1 MQTSHSNLF
10 EESSDIKITIDKQ
23 DFKIVEVNNAARK
36 FFKDLRNNKKDK
48 YLTDIFPADISERQL
63 KKFANKSSKKS
74 FQINSLELIDNNGKV
89 YKMNADVVRVN
100 TNTKKFLSVTFT
112 ENKNSTTTENTG
124 DELKSTRLKLKSI
137 FDNNPLMIFIL
148 DKNGIIKEVNTLGAK
163 ELGYKVNELLEQPVT
178 KVFLEEDWKKVN
190 GQIHECLNNPGKMF
204 NWEIKKVKKNGEI
217 MWVRENGITFES
229 NGKSLDLLIVCDN
242 ITKTK
247 AAERFISESEA
258 KVKQI
263 FDASPYGVH
272 VYDLK
277 DNGDLVFTAYNS
289 AADKILGI
297 DHSHFINKEIT
308 DAFPNLNKTEIPKI
322 YKKIAHEGAKFENE
336 FVEYEDKKITGVFD
350 VTAIQIAPGKV
361 AVFFTDITEKR
372 KASDKLEKSELKFK
386 SLFEMANDL
395 IFIMDH
401 EIFIDCNEKTL
412 EIFGCTKEDIIG
424 KPPYDLSPEKQ
435 PDGRNSKEK
444 ALEKIN
450 AALAGIPQRFEWK
463 HKKING
469 EMFDAEVSLNRIKLG
484 DDIVIQA
491 IVRDI
496 TERKSAEEQILML
509 AQALKSIYESVCIT
523 DMMDNIIFVN
533 NSFCN
538 TFGYANEEI
547 IGKHIS
553 VLRSERNPANIL
565 NQILPETL
573 KGGWSGEII
582 SRRKNGTEF
591 PSSVSTSVIRNDD
604 GKPVALITAALNITD
619 RKIAENELRNS
630 KQMLQLILDNIPQ
643 RIFWKDVDSKYLG
656 CNKSF
661 AKDAALS
668 NPVDIIG
675 STDYDMPWKSAEADF
690 YRSIDSEV
698 MKNDKPVYHLEEPQ
712 THLNGQI
719 SWLETSKIPLHDEF
733 GKVVGILGTY
743 EDITERKKA
752 EEALKV
758 SEERFRSLI
767 DNMIEAA
774 LIIDWD
780 GEIIFANNSAAHL
793 VGLENPGQSIGKKVF
808 EFLHPDFVRR
818 VLNALTKA
826 RQSSQPVI
834 DEYLIKTVDGED
846 KWVES
851 LGTKITF
858 VDKYSILV
866 TLRDV
871 TERKNTEHQLKI
883 AKEQAE
889 ELSKIKS
896 NFLANM
902 SHELRTPLVG
912 ILGFAE
918 LLKEELQKEEQKEM
932 ADRILTSGNRL
943 MSTLNSVLDL
953 SRIEANKVDLRIWPY
968 RIAELVKSQV
978 QLFEAVAERKNLY
991 LRTIV
996 TDETV
1001 CSEVDEQIFR
1011 QIINNLVN
1019 NALKYT
1025 LSGGI
1030 IVTVD
1035 SLYDGTNNYAR
1046 ITVKD
1051 TGIGIP
1057 EESLGMIFQEFR
1069 QVSEGFSRHFEGTGL
1084 GLTITKKFVEIMNG
1098 RIGVVSKV
1106 GTGSTFTVLF
1116 PLIEDYVTTEVNSDQ
1131 GNESLSELSEEN
1143 QTGRQ
1148 PKVLIVENDEGSK
1161 DITRLFLRKFC
1172 QLEFAESGEE
1182 AIKMVGE
1189 TNYDI
1194 ILMDINLGVG
1204 MSGIDATRQIR
1215 KINGYKNT
1223 AIVALTGFAMRG
1235 DREEFIKAGC
1245 THYLSKPFSKQSIIK
1260 LVKNIMNDKQD

>member
-1 MQTSHSNLF
+1 M
-10 EESSDIKITIDKQ
+10 KI
-23 DFKIVEVNNAARK
+23 
-36 FFKDLRNNKKDK
+36 
-48 YLTDIFPADISERQL
+48 
-63 KKFANKSSKKS
+63 
-74 FQINSLELIDNNGKV
+74 SL
-89 YKMNADVVRVN
+89 
-100 TNTKKFLSVTFT
+100 
-112 ENKNSTTTENTG
+112 
-124 DELKSTRLKLKSI
+124 
-137 FDNNPLMIFIL
+137 
-148 DKNGIIKEVNTLGAK
+148 
-163 ELGYKVNELLEQPVT
+163 
-178 KVFLEEDWKKVN
+178 
-190 GQIHECLNNPGKMF
+190 
-204 NWEIKKVKKNGEI
+204 
-217 MWVRENGITFES
+217 
-229 NGKSLDLLIVCDN
+229 
-242 ITKTK
+242 
-247 AAERFISESEA
+247 
-258 KVKQI
+258 
-263 FDASPYGVH
+263 
-272 VYDLK
+272 
-277 DNGDLVFTAYNS
+277 
-289 AADKILGI
+289 
-297 DHSHFINKEIT
+297 
-308 DAFPNLNKTEIPKI
+308 
-322 YKKIAHEGAKFENE
+322 
-336 FVEYEDKKITGVFD
+336 
-350 VTAIQIAPGKV
+350 
-361 AVFFTDITEKR
+361 
-372 KASDKLEKSELKFK
+372 
-386 SLFEMANDL
+386 
-395 IFIMDH
+395 
-401 EIFIDCNEKTL
+401 
-412 EIFGCTKEDIIG
+412 
-424 KPPYDLSPEKQ
+424 
-435 PDGRNSKEK
+435 
-444 ALEKIN
+444 
-450 AALAGIPQRFEWK
+450 
-463 HKKING
+463 
-469 EMFDAEVSLNRIKLG
+469 
-484 DDIVIQA
+484 
-491 IVRDI
+491 
-496 TERKSAEEQILML
+496 
-509 AQALKSIYESVCIT
+509 
-523 DMMDNIIFVN
+523 
-533 NSFCN
+533 
-538 TFGYANEEI
+538 
-547 IGKHIS
+547 
-553 VLRSERNPANIL
+553 
-565 NQILPETL
+565 
-573 KGGWSGEII
+573 
-582 SRRKNGTEF
+582 
-591 PSSVSTSVIRNDD
+591 
-604 GKPVALITAALNITD
+604 
-619 RKIAENELRNS
+619 
-630 KQMLQLILDNIPQ
+630 
-643 RIFWKDVDSKYLG
+643 
-656 CNKSF
+656 
-661 AKDAALS
+661 
-668 NPVDIIG
+668 
-675 STDYDMPWKSAEADF
+675 
-690 YRSIDSEV
+690 
-698 MKNDKPVYHLEEPQ
+698 
-712 THLNGQI
+712 
-719 SWLETSKIPLHDEF
+719 
-733 GKVVGILGTY
+733 GILGTY
-743 EDITERKKA
+743 EDITERKKS
-752 EEALKV
+752 EEALKI

-818 VLNALTKA
+818 VLNALSKA

-858 VDKYSILV
+858 ADKYSILV

-918 LLKEELQKEEQKEM
+918 LLKEELQKEELKEM

-991 LRTIV
+991 LKTIV
-996 TDETV
+996 EDETV

-1035 SLYDGTNNYAR
+1035 SLYDGTNNYTR

-1098 RIGVVSKV
+1098 RIGVVSNV

-1116 PLIEDYVTTEVNSDQ
+1116 PLIEEYVTSEVNTDQ
-1131 GNESLSELSEEN
+1131 GNESHSEFSEEN

-1148 PKVLIVENDEGSK
+1148 PKVLIVENDEASI
-1161 DITRLFLRKFC
+1161 DITRLFLRKFFC

-1182 AIKMVGE
+1182 AIKMVGQ

>member
-1 MQTSHSNLF
+1 M
-10 EESSDIKITIDKQ
+10 
-23 DFKIVEVNNAARK
+23 
-36 FFKDLRNNKKDK
+36 
-48 YLTDIFPADISERQL
+48 
-63 KKFANKSSKKS
+63 
-74 FQINSLELIDNNGKV
+74 
-89 YKMNADVVRVN
+89 
-100 TNTKKFLSVTFT
+100 
-112 ENKNSTTTENTG
+112 
-124 DELKSTRLKLKSI
+124 
-137 FDNNPLMIFIL
+137 
-148 DKNGIIKEVNTLGAK
+148 
-163 ELGYKVNELLEQPVT
+163 
-178 KVFLEEDWKKVN
+178 
-190 GQIHECLNNPGKMF
+190 
-204 NWEIKKVKKNGEI
+204 
-217 MWVRENGITFES
+217 
-229 NGKSLDLLIVCDN
+229 
-242 ITKTK
+242 
-247 AAERFISESEA
+247 
-258 KVKQI
+258 
-263 FDASPYGVH
+263 
-272 VYDLK
+272 
-277 DNGDLVFTAYNS
+277 
-289 AADKILGI
+289 
-297 DHSHFINKEIT
+297 
-308 DAFPNLNKTEIPKI
+308 
-322 YKKIAHEGAKFENE
+322 
-336 FVEYEDKKITGVFD
+336 
-350 VTAIQIAPGKV
+350 
-361 AVFFTDITEKR
+361 
-372 KASDKLEKSELKFK
+372 
-386 SLFEMANDL
+386 
-395 IFIMDH
+395 
-401 EIFIDCNEKTL
+401 
-412 EIFGCTKEDIIG
+412 
-424 KPPYDLSPEKQ
+424 
-435 PDGRNSKEK
+435 
-444 ALEKIN
+444 
-450 AALAGIPQRFEWK
+450 
-463 HKKING
+463 
-469 EMFDAEVSLNRIKLG
+469 
-484 DDIVIQA
+484 
-491 IVRDI
+491 
-496 TERKSAEEQILML
+496 
-509 AQALKSIYESVCIT
+509 
-523 DMMDNIIFVN
+523 
-533 NSFCN
+533 
-538 TFGYANEEI
+538 
-547 IGKHIS
+547 
-553 VLRSERNPANIL
+553 
-565 NQILPETL
+565 

-604 GKPVALITAALNITD
+604 GKPVALISAVLDITD
-619 RKIAENELRNS
+619 RKLAENELRNS

-643 RIFWKDVDSKYLG
+643 RIFWKDVNSKYLG

-668 NPVDIIG
+668 NPLEIIG
-675 STDYDMPWKSAEADF
+675 STDYDMPWKSTEADF

-698 MKNDKPVYHLEEPQ
+698 MKNDKPVYHLVEPQ
-712 THLNGQI
+712 THLDGQI
-719 SWLETSKIPLHDEF
+719 SWLETNKIPLHDQF

-743 EDITERKKA
+743 EDITERKKS
-752 EEALKV
+752 EEALKI

-780 GEIIFANNSAAHL
+780 GEIIFANNSAARL
-793 VGLENPGQSIGKKVF
+793 VGLENPSEGIGKKVF
-808 EFLHPDFVRR
+808 DFLHPDFIKR
-818 VLNALTKA
+818 VLNVLAKA

-834 DEYLIKTVDGED
+834 DEYLIKTVNGED

-858 VDKYSILV
+858 ADKYSILV

-918 LLKEELQKEEQKEM
+918 LLKEELQKEELKEM

-991 LRTIV
+991 LKTIIE
-996 TDETV
+996 DETV

-1035 SLYDGTNNYAR
+1035 SLYDGTNNYTS

-1116 PLIEDYVTTEVNSDQ
+1116 PLIEEYVTSEVNTDQ
-1131 GNESLSELSEEN
+1131 GNESHSEFSEEN

-1148 PKVLIVENDEGSK
+1148 PKVLVVENDEASI

-1182 AIKMVGE
+1182 AIKMVGQ

>member
-1 MQTSHSNLF
+1 MQIKHSNLL
-10 EESSDIKITIDKQ
+10 EESSDIKIIIDKQ
-23 DFKIVEVNNAARK
+23 DFKIIEANKAARK
-36 FFKDLRNNKKDK
+36 FFKVLKNNKKDK
-48 YLTDIFPADISERQL
+48 YLTDIFPVDISGRQL

-74 FQINSLELIDNNGKV
+74 FQINSVELTGNNGKV
-89 YKMNADVVRVN
+89 HKMNAEVVKVN
-100 TNTKKFLSVTFT
+100 VKTKKFLSVSFT
-112 ENKNSTTTENTG
+112 ENKNRTTIKNTN
-124 DELKSTRLKLKSI
+124 DELKNTRLKLKSI

-148 DKNGIIKEVNTLGAK
+148 DRNGIIKEVNTLGAK
-163 ELGYKVNELLEQPVT
+163 ELGYKVNELLNQSVE
-178 KVFLEEDWKKVN
+178 KVFLEDDWKTVKN
-190 GQIHECLNNPGKMF
+190 QILKCVKNPGKMF

-217 MWVRENGITFES
+217 IWVRENASTIES
-229 NGKSLDLLIVCDN
+229 NGKNLDILIVCDN
-242 ITKTK
+242 ITKIK
-247 AAERFISESEA
+247 EAEESVNESTA

-277 DNGDLVFTAYNS
+277 DNEDLIFTAYNS

-297 DHSHFINKEIT
+297 EHSQFINKKIG
-308 DAFPNLNKTEIPKI
+308 DVFPRLHTTEIPKI
-322 YKKIAHEGAKFENE
+322 YSKVASKGIKFENE
-336 FVEYEDKKITGVFD
+336 FIEYDDKYIKGVFD
-350 VTAIQIAPGKV
+350 VSAIQIAPGKV
-361 AVFFTDITEKR
+361 AVFFVDITEKR
-372 KASDKLEKSELKFK
+372 KAFDKLEKSELKFK
-386 SLFEMANDL
+386 SLFELANDS

-412 EIFGCTKEDIIG
+412 EIFGCNKEDIIG
-424 KPPYDLSPEKQ
+424 KPPYDFSPEKQ
-435 PDGRNSKEK
+435 SDGRYSKEI
-444 ALEKIN
+444 ALEKIT

-463 HKKING
+463 HKKFNG
-469 EMFDAEVSLNRIKLG
+469 ELFDAEVSLNRIKLG
-484 DDIVIQA
+484 AENLIQA

-509 AQALKSIYESVCIT
+509 AHALKSIYESVCIT

-538 TFGYANEEI
+538 IFGYSNEEI

-553 VLRSERNPANIL
+553 VLRSERNSANII

-582 SRRKNGTEF
+582 SKRKDGTEF
-591 PSSVSTSVIRNDD
+591 PASVSTSVIRNDE

-619 RKIAENELRNS
+619 RKISENELRNS

-643 RIFWKDVDSKYLG
+643 RIFWKDLDSRYLG
-656 CNKSF
+656 CNKNF
-661 AKDAALS
+661 AKDAGLS
-668 NPVDIIG
+668 KPSDLIG
-675 STDYDMPWKSAEADF
+675 STDYDMPWKSAEADY
-690 YRSIDSEV
+690 YRSIDYEV
-698 MKNDKPVYHLEEPQ
+698 MKNDKPTYHLIEPQ
-712 THLNGQI
+712 THLDGQI
-719 SWLETSKIPLHDEF
+719 SWLETNKIPLHDEL
-733 GKVVGILGTY
+733 GKVVGVLGTY

-752 EEALKV
+752 EEALKD
-758 SEERFRSLI
+758 SEARFRSLI

-793 VGLENPGQSIGKKVF
+793 VGLENPGQGIGKKVF
-808 EFLHPDFVRR
+808 DFLHPDFITR
-818 VLNALTKA
+818 VLNVLAKS
-826 RQSSQPVI
+826 RKSSQPII

-846 KWVES
+846 RWVES

-858 VDKYSILV
+858 ADKNSILV
-866 TLRDV
+866 TMRDI
-871 TERKNTEHQLKI
+871 TERKNTEYQLKI

-918 LLKEELQKEEQKEM
+918 LLKEELKKEELKEM
-932 ADRILTSGNRL
+932 ADRILISGNRL
-943 MSTLNSVLDL
+943 MDTLNSVLDL
-953 SRIEANKVDLRIWPY
+953 SRIEANKVDLKIWPH
-968 RIAELVKSQV
+968 RLAEMVKSQV

-991 LRTIV
+991 LKTVIA
-996 TDETV
+996 DNTV

-1030 IVTVD
+1030 IVTID
-1035 SLYDGTNNYAR
+1035 SIYDGSTNYAR

-1057 EESLGMIFQEFR
+1057 EGSLGMIFQEFR
-1069 QVSEGFSRHFEGTGL
+1069 QVSEGFNRHFEGSGL
-1084 GLTITKKFVEIMNG
+1084 GLTITKKFVDIMNG
-1098 RIGVVSKV
+1098 RIGVTSEV
-1106 GTGSTFTVLF
+1106 GSGSTFTVLF
-1116 PLIEDYVTTEVNSDQ
+1116 PLVKDYATSDTNTFQ
-1131 GNESLSELSEEN
+1131 GIESLSEASEEN
-1143 QTGRQ
+1143 EIGRQ

-1161 DITRLFLRKFC
+1161 DITRLFLRNFC
-1172 QLEFAESGEE
+1172 ELEFADSGEE
-1182 AIKMVGE
+1182 AIKMVGQ
-1189 TNYDI
+1189 TNFDI

-1204 MSGIDATRQIR
+1204 MSGIDATKQIR
-1215 KINGYKNT
+1215 KINGYKNIP
-1223 AIVALTGFAMRG
+1223 IVALTGFAMRG

-1260 LVKNIMNDKQD
+1260 LVKNIVHEKQD

>member
-1 MQTSHSNLF
+1 MQTRHSNLF
-10 EESSDIKITIDKQ
+10 EESSDIKIIIDKQ
-23 DFKIVEVNNAARK
+23 DFKIIEANKAARK
-36 FFKDLRNNKKDK
+36 FFKALRNNKKDK
-48 YLTDIFPADISERQL
+48 YLTDIFPAGISAKQL
-63 KKFANKSSKKS
+63 KKFTNTKKS
-74 FQINSLELIDNNGKV
+74 FQINSLDLIGNNSTV
-89 YKMNADVVRVN
+89 YKINAEVVKVN
-100 TNTKKFLSVTFT
+100 ANSKKFLSVSFT
-112 ENKNSTTTENTG
+112 EDKNSTAIENTS
-124 DELKSTRLKLKSI
+124 DELKNTRQKLKAI

-163 ELGYKVNELLEQPVT
+163 ELGYKVNELLDQPVI
-178 KVFLEEDWKKVN
+178 KVFLEEDWKTVN
-190 GQIHECLNNPGKMF
+190 DQILKCVKNPGKMF
-204 NWEIKKVKKNGEI
+204 NWEIRKIKKNDEI
-217 MWVRENGITFES
+217 IWVRENACTIES
-229 NGKSLDLLIVCDN
+229 DGDDPDLLIVCDN
-242 ITKTK
+242 ISKMK
-247 AAERFISESEA
+247 EAERFVSESEA

-277 DNGDLVFTAYNS
+277 DNGDLVFAAYNS

-297 DHSHFINKEIT
+297 EHSQFINKKIG
-308 DAFPNLNKTEIPKI
+308 DVFPGLNTTKIPTI
-322 YKKIAHEGAKFENE
+322 YSKIASEGIKFENE
-336 FVEYEDKKITGVFD
+336 FVEYDDKYIKGVFD
-350 VTAIQIAPGKV
+350 VSAIQIAPGKV
-361 AVFFTDITEKR
+361 AVFFADITEKR
-372 KASDKLEKSELKFK
+372 KAFDNLEKSELKFK
-386 SLFEMANDL
+386 SLFELANDS

-424 KPPYDLSPEKQ
+424 KPPYDFSPEKQ
-435 PDGRNSKEK
+435 PNGRYSKEI
-444 ALEKIN
+444 ALEKIT

-463 HKKING
+463 HKKFNG
-469 EMFDAEVSLNRIKLG
+469 ELFDAEVSLNRIQLG
-484 DDIVIQA
+484 EDTLIQA

-496 TERKSAEEQILML
+496 TERKRAEEQILML
-509 AQALKSIYESVCIT
+509 AHALKSIYESVCIT

-538 TFGYANEEI
+538 TFGYSNEEI

-553 VLRSERNPANIL
+553 VLRSERNSANII

-591 PSSVSTSVIRNDD
+591 PASVSTSVIRNDE
-604 GKPVALITAALNITD
+604 GKPVALITASLNITD

-630 KQMLQLILDNIPQ
+630 RQMLQLILDNIPQ
-643 RIFWKDVDSKYLG
+643 RIFWKDLNSRYLG

-661 AKDAALS
+661 AKDAALA

-698 MKNDKPVYHLEEPQ
+698 MKNDKPVYHLVEPQ
-712 THLNGQI
+712 THLDGQI
-719 SWLETSKIPLHDEF
+719 SWLETNKIPLHDEL
-733 GKVVGILGTY
+733 GNVVGILGTY
-743 EDITERKKA
+743 EDITERKKS
-752 EEALKV
+752 EEALKE

-774 LIIDWD
+774 LIIDWN

-793 VGLENPGQSIGKKVF
+793 VGLENPDQGIGKKVF
-808 EFLHPDFVRR
+808 DFLHPDFITR
-818 VLNALTKA
+818 VFNVLAKA
-826 RQSSQPVI
+826 RKSSQPII
-834 DEYLIKTVDGED
+834 DEYVIKTVDGED
-846 KWVES
+846 RWVES

-858 VDKYSILV
+858 ADKNSILV
-866 TLRDV
+866 TMRDI

-918 LLKEELQKEEQKEM
+918 LLKEELKKEELKEM
-932 ADRILTSGNRL
+932 ADRILISGNRL
-943 MSTLNSVLDL
+943 MDTLNSVLDL
-953 SRIEANKVDLRIWPY
+953 SRIEANKVDLRISPY

-978 QLFEAVAERKNLY
+978 QLFEAVAERKKLY
-991 LRTIV
+991 LKTVIA
-996 TDETV
+996 DDTV

-1030 IVTVD
+1030 LVTVD
-1035 SLYDGTNNYAR
+1035 SLYDGTYNYAR

-1057 EESLGMIFQEFR
+1057 EGSLGMIFQEFR

-1116 PLIEDYVTTEVNSDQ
+1116 PLIEAYVTTEVNTDQ
-1131 GNESLSELSEEN
+1131 GNESLSEPSEEN
-1143 QTGRQ
+1143 EIERQ

-1161 DITRLFLRKFC
+1161 DITRLFLRNFC
-1172 QLEFAESGEE
+1172 ELEFAESGEE
-1182 AIKMVGE
+1182 TIKMVGQ

-1204 MSGIDATRQIR
+1204 MSGIDATKQIR
-1215 KINGYKNT
+1215 KINGYKNIP
-1223 AIVALTGFAMRG
+1223 IVALTGFAMRG

>member
-1 MQTSHSNLF
+1 MQTRHSNLF
-10 EESSDIKITIDKQ
+10 EESSDIKIIIDKQ
-23 DFKIVEVNNAARK
+23 DFKIIEVNKAARK
-36 FFKDLRNNKKDK
+36 FFKVLRNNKKDK
-48 YLTDIFPADISERQL
+48 YLTDIFPANISEKQL
-63 KKFANKSSKKS
+63 KKFTNTKKS
-74 FQINSLELIDNNGKV
+74 FQINSLELIGNNGTV
-89 YKMNADVVRVN
+89 FKMNAEVAKVN
-100 TNTKKFLSVTFT
+100 VKTKKFLAVRLA
-112 ENKNSTTTENTG
+112 ENKNNTSSENTS
-124 DELKSTRLKLKSI
+124 DELKSTQLKLKSI

-163 ELGYKVNELLEQPVT
+163 ELGYKVNELLDQPVT
-178 KVFLEEDWKKVN
+178 KVFLEEDWKIVTD
-190 GQIHECLNNPGKMF
+190 QILKCVKNPGKMF

-217 MWVRENGITFES
+217 IWVRENASTFES
-229 NGKSLDLLIVCDN
+229 NDKSLDLLIVCDN

-247 AAERFISESEA
+247 EAERFISESEA

-277 DNGDLVFTAYNS
+277 DGDLIFTAYNS

-297 DHSHFINKEIT
+297 EHSQFINKKIG
-308 DAFPNLNKTEIPKI
+308 DAFPRLHKTEIPKI
-322 YKKIAHEGAKFENE
+322 YAKVASEGIKFENE
-336 FVEYEDKKITGVFD
+336 FIEYDDKYIKGVFD
-350 VTAIQIAPGKV
+350 VSAIQIAPGKV
-361 AVFFTDITEKR
+361 AVFFADITEKR
-372 KASDKLEKSELKFK
+372 KAFDKLEKSELKFK
-386 SLFEMANDL
+386 SLFELANDS
-395 IFIMDH
+395 IFIMDD
-401 EIFIDCNEKTL
+401 EIFIDCNKKTL
-412 EIFGCTKEDIIG
+412 EIFGCNKEDIIG
-424 KPPYDLSPEKQ
+424 KPPYDFSPEKQ
-435 PDGRNSKEK
+435 PDGRYSKEL
-444 ALEKIN
+444 ALEKIK

-463 HKKING
+463 HKKFNG
-469 EMFDAEVSLNRIKLG
+469 ELFDAEVSLNRIQLG
-484 DDIVIQA
+484 ENTLIQA

-509 AQALKSIYESVCIT
+509 AHALKSIYESVCIT

-538 TFGYANEEI
+538 TFGYINEEI

-553 VLRSERNPANIL
+553 VLRSERNSANII

-591 PSSVSTSVIRNDD
+591 PSSVSTSVIRNDE
-604 GKPVALITAALNITD
+604 GKPFAIITAALNITD

-656 CNKSF
+656 CNKNF
-661 AKDAALS
+661 AKDAGLS
-668 NPVDIIG
+668 KPADLIG
-675 STDYDMPWKSAEADF
+675 STDYDMPWKSAEADY

-698 MKNDKPVYHLEEPQ
+698 MKNDKPTYHLIEPQ
-712 THLNGQI
+712 THLDGQI
-719 SWLETSKIPLHDEF
+719 SWLETNKIPLHDELDN
-733 GKVVGILGTY
+733 VVGILGTY
-743 EDITERKKA
+743 EDITERKKS
-752 EEALKV
+752 EEALKE

-774 LIIDWD
+774 LIIDWS

-793 VGLENPGQSIGKKVF
+793 VGLENPGQGIGKKVF
-808 EFLHPDFVRR
+808 DFLHPDFITR
-818 VLNALTKA
+818 VLNVLAKA
-826 RQSSQPVI
+826 RKSSQPII

-846 KWVES
+846 RWVES

-858 VDKYSILV
+858 SNKNSILV
-866 TLRDV
+866 TMRDI
-871 TERKNTEHQLKI
+871 TERKSTEHQLKI

-918 LLKEELQKEEQKEM
+918 LLKEELKKEELKEM
-932 ADRILTSGNRL
+932 ADRILISGNRL
-943 MSTLNSVLDL
+943 MDTLNSVLDL
-953 SRIEANKVDLRIWPY
+953 SRIEANKVDLKIWPH
-968 RIAELVKSQV
+968 RLAELVKSQV
-978 QLFEAVAERKNLY
+978 QLFEAVAERKKLY
-991 LRTIV
+991 LKTVIA
-996 TDETV
+996 DDTV

-1030 IVTVD
+1030 IVTID
-1035 SLYDGTNNYAR
+1035 SIYDGSKNYAR

-1057 EESLGMIFQEFR
+1057 EKSLGMIFQEFR
-1069 QVSEGFSRHFEGTGL
+1069 QVSEGFNRHFEGTGL
-1084 GLTITKKFVEIMNG
+1084 GLTITKKFVDIMNG
-1098 RIGVVSKV
+1098 RIGVTSEV
-1106 GTGSTFTVLF
+1106 GSGSTFAILF
-1116 PLIEDYVTTEVNSDQ
+1116 PLVKDYATSEANAFQ
-1131 GNESLSELSEEN
+1131 GIESLSESPEEN
-1143 QTGRQ
+1143 EIERQ
-1148 PKVLIVENDEGSK
+1148 PKLLVVENDEASK
-1161 DITRLFLRKFC
+1161 DITRLFLRQFC
-1172 QLEFAESGEE
+1172 ELEFAESGEE
-1182 AIKMVGE
+1182 AIKMVGQ

-1204 MSGIDATRQIR
+1204 MSGIDATKQIR
-1215 KINGYKNT
+1215 KINGYKNIP
-1223 AIVALTGFAMRG
+1223 IVALTGFAMRG

-1260 LVKNIMNDKQD
+1260 LVKNIVLEKQD